1 MSIKVCAD
9 PTCEAVYHNIPIS
22 FKKCKDCGARVML
35 INEDTFWK
43 KFSKNWFQY
52 DFASGK
58 YYRPQKENK
67 QLMLF
72 EL

>member
-1 MSIKVCAD
+1 
-9 PTCEAVYHNIPIS
+9 
-22 FKKCKDCGARVML
+22 ML

-52 DFASGK
+52 DFASGE